1 MYTTK
6 LEITKVLLESLPQD
20 HGVDL
25 DWALSHWWVNIRAN
39 GGLRLTDMGYQCLKN
54 LSVKSYSIDLDPMTF
69 DRRVV
74 LELDRKMQAPY
85 YIEFSK
91 RIPKKL
97 IMFSSREA
105 MMATLYGD
113 IVTWLGTV
121 KR

>member
-1 MYTTK
+1 MHTTK
-6 LEITKVLLESLPQD
+6 LEITKALLESLPLD
-20 HGVDL
+20 HDIDL
-25 DWALSHWWVNIRAN
+25 EWALNHWWINIRTN
-39 GGLRLTDMGYQCLKN
+39 GGLRLTDMGYQCLKS
-54 LSVKSYSIDLDPMTF
+54 LELKSYSIDLDPTTF
-69 DRRVV
+69 DRRVM

-85 YIEFSK
+85 YIDFTK

-113 IVTWLGTV
+113 IVAWLNTV